1 MVRTRELQI
10 SKIRVSLLY
19 LHVVNY
25 KIICLHKDKKYIKV
39 HNTLN
44 SSLLFN
50 YVMLPL
56 FNKKNINITY
66 NSNCILYKF

>member
-1 MVRTRELQI
+1 MVRTKEFQI
-10 SKIRVSLLY
+10 SKIRVHYCIY

-25 KIICLHKDKKYIKV
+25 KIICLHKDNKYIKV

-56 FNKKNINITY
+56 FNKKINKY
-66 NSNCILYKF
+66 